1 MLAAVRCAGVYYK
14 GLLGL
19 PWGGA
24 KMANNSHLSF
34 IYLFI
39 HSLVWIPQFY
49 VLLFQ
54 QTKLDLLSYESVS
67 ESGILSRISS
77 SFSLVC
83 PGHSYHIVNWPWSW
97 SWFLARVLV
106 SGPESL
112 HPSLVHLFWPV
123 LGLDARLILGYSKS
137 QQKTHMCRPRNI
149 DCFITLHI
157 RS

>member
-1 MLAAVRCAGVYYK
+1 MLAAVRCASVYYK

-19 PWGGA
+19 PWAGA

-77 SFSLVC
+77 SFSLVR
-83 PGHSYHIVNWPWSW
+83 PEHSYHIRMGSGSDPGLGPGSW
-97 SWFLARVLV
+97 VLARVLV
-106 SGPESL
+106 PDPKSL
-112 HPSLVHLFWPV
+112 H
-123 LGLDARLILGYSKS
+123 
-137 QQKTHMCRPRNI
+137 Q
-149 DCFITLHI
+149 
-157 RS
+157 